1 MIQQQRWD
9 GTLARFPFL
18 PVTGQ
23 FHSQQLIAAAQQVTP
38 PSKL

>member
-18 PVTGQ
+18 PVACC
-23 FHSQQLIAAAQQVTP
+23 S
-38 PSKL
+38 